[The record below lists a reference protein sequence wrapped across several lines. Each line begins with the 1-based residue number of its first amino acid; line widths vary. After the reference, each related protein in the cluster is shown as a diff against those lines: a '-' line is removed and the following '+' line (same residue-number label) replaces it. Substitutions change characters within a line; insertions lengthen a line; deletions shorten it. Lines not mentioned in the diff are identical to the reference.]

1 MTKIYSVSE
10 ARRLVASL
18 TEELARLEQVSPR
31 TFAEYEKQWD
41 KVAIIERL
49 FTRLVNYAI
58 DINQFALFA
67 HAVQIPTNYFQTFL
81 ELARLKI
88 LPQKLAHDLARG
100 TAIRNRL
107 EHEYDRIDHVQV
119 YMYIKKAPYWY
130 RGYIRHLK
138 RWLDTQERSEKRR

>member
-18 TEELARLEQVSPR
+18 AEELARLEQVSPR

-58 DINQFALFA
+58 DIN
-67 HAVQIPTNYFQTFL
+67 
-81 ELARLKI
+81 
-88 LPQKLAHDLARG
+88 
-100 TAIRNRL
+100 
-107 EHEYDRIDHVQV
+107 
-119 YMYIKKAPYWY
+119 
-130 RGYIRHLK
+130 
-138 RWLDTQERSEKRR
+138 